1 MKKLRCRKCL
11 GRLSPESLIR
21 FFNGLR
27 SRLFTGHL
35 FAYIQ
40 NGQTHRAHGSGS
52 VVTGQEPGT
61 EKERITWN
69 AEKTKAAMLITIFIF
84 LLALW
89 LLGMISSYTLGGYIH
104 ILLIIAV
111 VVLLV
116 RIIQGR
122 NPL

>member
-1 MKKLRCRKCL
+1 
-11 GRLSPESLIR
+11 
-21 FFNGLR
+21 
-27 SRLFTGHL
+27 
-35 FAYIQ
+35 
-40 NGQTHRAHGSGS
+40 
-52 VVTGQEPGT
+52 
-61 EKERITWN
+61 
-69 AEKTKAAMLITIFIF
+69 MLITIFIF